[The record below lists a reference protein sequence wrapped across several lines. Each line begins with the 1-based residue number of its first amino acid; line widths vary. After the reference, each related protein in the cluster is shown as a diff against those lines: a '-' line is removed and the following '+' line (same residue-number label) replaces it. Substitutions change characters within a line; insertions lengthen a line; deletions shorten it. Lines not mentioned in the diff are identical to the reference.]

1 MGADYYESEKQAADL
16 RAAGHVPIGIGA
28 GSTISNTIVDKNA
41 RIGHNCQIVN
51 KVRKRSQFTLSC
63 TDLLCCE
70 SCRSGIL
77 SLAHRSQKFIVMQ
90 SPI

>member
-1 MGADYYESEKQAADL
+1 MGQVFNCGMQDAMIMGADYYESDKQAADL

-51 KVRKRSQFTLSC
+51 KVRGQCALSC

-70 SCRSGIL
+70 PCRAG
-77 SLAHRSQKFIVMQ
+77 V
-90 SPI
+90 SPLTC